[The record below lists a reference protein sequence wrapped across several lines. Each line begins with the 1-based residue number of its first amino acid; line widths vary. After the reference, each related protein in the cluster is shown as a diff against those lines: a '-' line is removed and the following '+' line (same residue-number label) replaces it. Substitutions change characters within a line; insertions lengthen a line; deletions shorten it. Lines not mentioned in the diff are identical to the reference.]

1 MPEPLSLLRDPPAV
15 SCPFPLHCLPTAPC
29 PPSGHLVNVSLT
41 IVNRLKQRRATI
53 MAAVP
58 VSLLLLSPWP
68 RGVQNPPE
76 RTRLCLPAG
85 TLVYVECILGP
96 ERLSIF
102 RLSTR
107 WIGFFCPGR
116 DSCIIAACKT
126 RPACCNCPKAD
137 TGGQVFRGTAAPGE
151 ICSEIP
157 VKQVRLTINRV
168 ATNGLAKKIT
178 GSWMEK
184 QLICSRAWN
193 WLLLQNCRH

>member
-15 SCPFPLHCLPTAPC
+15 SCPFSLHCLPTAPC

-76 RTRLCLPAG
+76 RTWLCLPAG

-107 WIGFFCPGR
+107 WIGFF
-116 DSCIIAACKT
+116 
-126 RPACCNCPKAD
+126 
-137 TGGQVFRGTAAPGE
+137 VRGETL
-151 ICSEIP
+151 
-157 VKQVRLTINRV
+157 V
-168 ATNGLAKKIT
+168 
-178 GSWMEK
+178 
-184 QLICSRAWN
+184 
-193 WLLLQNCRH
+193 LLLHAKRVLRVVIVLRPTLVVKFFGAQLLQVKYVRKYLWNRWD